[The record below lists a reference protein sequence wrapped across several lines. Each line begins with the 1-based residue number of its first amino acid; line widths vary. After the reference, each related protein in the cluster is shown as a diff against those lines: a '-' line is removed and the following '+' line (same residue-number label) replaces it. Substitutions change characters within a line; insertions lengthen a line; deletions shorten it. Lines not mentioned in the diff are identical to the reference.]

1 MQLCHR
7 VPNHSLVKASVD
19 KEAGALRCWR
29 KMGEHLTSGTK
40 QQICILHDE
49 KMAKLQKVD
58 YLGWVGLV
66 FGLNGNSDSL
76 REYVQIGRV

>member
-1 MQLCHR
+1 
-7 VPNHSLVKASVD
+7 
-19 KEAGALRCWR
+19 
-29 KMGEHLTSGTK
+29 MGEHLTSGTK